1 MKRESKKT
9 TYVPISSMKL
19 WWRIFKHT
27 FKWWYLLVFTV
38 IAMIVYTVCDVAMI
52 YMVRPVLGSLFDP
65 NAATITSQLSQYSG
79 LASISD
85 RIWTSI
91 VPVLYGNS
99 FYATLQRLILV
110 LLVIVFLNTTFHYIQ
125 TIAALQLLQ
134 NVTNDIRKKL
144 FAKIISMPLGFF
156 HKTKSGELISRVI
169 SDVQMMQESIGV
181 TIADLIREPLK
192 LCGYYFIMMTIDY
205 KMTLSVT
212 LVVPVIIFFMSVIGK
227 ILRRYGARTQAKM
240 AQVSS
245 VLQEGLTA
253 IRVVKGFNAESYE
266 NKKFSKFANSYLRNI
281 MKMFRVRR
289 LAMPFNEILGGI
301 IAAVLLWYGGI
312 KVYAGIGLNAE
323 QFFQYLT
330 YLFMMIQPIKSF
342 SSKVTRVQEGLGAAE
357 RVYWLLD
364 LKWRTAP
371 PIGHLMVSDIKKEI
385 SFEDVSFKYDGSEDY
400 ALKNFSIRIPAGN
413 VVALVGYSG
422 AGKSTTADL
431 LARFYI
437 PQDGS
442 VRVDGNDLKDIN
454 EDSWRSILGIVSQEV
469 ILFNDTIT
477 ANISYGD
484 DNPDIKRVY
493 DAAKAAYAL
502 DFIEKMPDGFNTEV
516 GDRGIRLSGG
526 ERQRVAIARA
536 IYRNPRVLIL
546 DEATSSLD
554 SHSERLVQNAID
566 NLVQGRTV
574 LVIAHRLSTV
584 QRSDSIIVIDKGK
597 KICEGT
603 HNELLNI
610 CPKYREL
617 YEMQFDFGSNTS

>member
-1 MKRESKKT
+1 
-9 TYVPISSMKL
+9 
-19 WWRIFKHT
+19 
-27 FKWWYLLVFTV
+27 
-38 IAMIVYTVCDVAMI
+38 
-52 YMVRPVLGSLFDP
+52 
-65 NAATITSQLSQYSG
+65 
-79 LASISD
+79 
-85 RIWTSI
+85 
-91 VPVLYGNS
+91 
-99 FYATLQRLILV
+99 
-110 LLVIVFLNTTFHYIQ
+110 
-125 TIAALQLLQ
+125 
-134 NVTNDIRKKL
+134 
-144 FAKIISMPLGFF
+144 
-156 HKTKSGELISRVI
+156 
-169 SDVQMMQESIGV
+169 
-181 TIADLIREPLK
+181 
-192 LCGYYFIMMTIDY
+192 
-205 KMTLSVT
+205 
-212 LVVPVIIFFMSVIGK
+212 
-227 ILRRYGARTQAKM
+227 
-240 AQVSS
+240 
-245 VLQEGLTA
+245 
-253 IRVVKGFNAESYE
+253 
-266 NKKFSKFANSYLRNI
+266 
-281 MKMFRVRR
+281 
-289 LAMPFNEILGGI
+289 
-301 IAAVLLWYGGI
+301 
-312 KVYAGIGLNAE
+312 
-323 QFFQYLT
+323 
-330 YLFMMIQPIKSF
+330 
-342 SSKVTRVQEGLGAAE
+342 
-357 RVYWLLD
+357 
-364 LKWRTAP
+364 
-371 PIGHLMVSDIKKEI
+371 MVSDIKKEI

-437 PQDGS
+437 PQNGC

-454 EDSWRSILGIVSQEV
+454 KDSWRSILGIVSQEV

-484 DNPDIKRVY
+484 DNPDLTRIY

-502 DFIEKMPDGFNTEV
+502 DFIENMPDGFNTEV

-526 ERQRVAIARA
+526 ERQRIAIARA